1 MYKDRLMIVSILT
14 LLSGLGVWG
23 MDQAG
28 ITEFTG
34 LLVDFFEKGS
44 VILSIVLV
52 ALGVKSKE

>member
-1 MYKDRLMIVSILT
+1 MIVSILT